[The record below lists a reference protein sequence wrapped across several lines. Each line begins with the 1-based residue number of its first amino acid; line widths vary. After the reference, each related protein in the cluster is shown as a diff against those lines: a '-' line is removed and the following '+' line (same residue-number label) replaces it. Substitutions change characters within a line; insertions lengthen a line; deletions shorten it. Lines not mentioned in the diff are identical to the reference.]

1 MSNDRART
9 KSVANAPTRLR
20 DMAKLDQAVGD
31 DIAAAASYW
40 MLRKFQFLEA
50 AQTEFETIVNPALSY
65 AKDPDIREIT
75 AYNTAFTEWLLFE
88 RPYRHGRSLLGC
100 YIDEPPASA
109 TADMLARLGQVV
121 ETQRFSRFV
130 ILDKNVATSMCALRD
145 TQTDRRYDVYDPH
158 LAEVGHWRDGVIAER
173 VAEVDG
179 LWLGVGQMYLY
190 DVAPA
195 GEVGPDGPG
204 AIHAEDVADGL
215 DTSYFSF
222 YLRLVRDTMGA
233 DGRYTPSLNIRS
245 DES

>member
-1 MSNDRART
+1 MSSDRARNQ
-9 KSVANAPTRLR
+9 SVSNPPLRLR
-20 DMAKLDQAVGD
+20 EMAKLDKTVGD
-31 DIAAAASYW
+31 DIATAANYW

-50 AQTEFETIVNPALSY
+50 ARTEFETIVDPALSY
-65 AKDPDIREIT
+65 AKDPDIGEIA

-88 RPYRHGRSLLGC
+88 RPYRRGRSLLGC
-100 YIDEPPASA
+100 YVDEPPASA
-109 TADMLARLGQVV
+109 SADALERLHQVV
-121 ETQRFSRFV
+121 ETQLFSRFT

-145 TQTDRRYDVYDPH
+145 TRTDRRYDVYDPH
-158 LAEVGHWRDGVIAER
+158 LAEVGRWRDGVIAER
-173 VAEVDG
+173 IAEVDG

-204 AIHAEDVADGL
+204 AVHDEDIADGL

-233 DGRYTPSLNIRS
+233 SGRYTPSLDIKP
-245 DES
+245 DEL